1 MASTPV
7 TVLIEYRALPEQ
19 IERAIAELDALIA
32 TVVRLEEDCFGIQLL
47 QDDADPVRLLLYE
60 SWSSREAYEGP
71 HFQTPHLQAFIV
83 RGRDLFAG
91 PPVIQ
96 FWTLRSE
103 HSA

>member
-19 IERAIAELDALIA
+19 IERAVAELDALIA

-47 QDDADPVRLLLYE
+47 QDDADPARILLYE
-60 SWSSREAYEGP
+60 LWSSREAYEGP
-71 HFQTPHLQAFIV
+71 HFQTPHLQAFIA
-83 RGRDLFAG
+83 RARDLFAG

-96 FWTLRSE
+96 FWHLRAE

>member
-1 MASTPV
+1 MSSTAV
-7 TVLIEYRALPEQ
+7 TVLIEYHALPEQ

-47 QDDADPVRLLLYE
+47 QNDADPARLLLYE

-71 HFQTPHLQAFIV
+71 HFQTPHLQEFIA
-83 RGRDLFAG
+83 RAGDFFAG
-91 PPVIQ
+91 PPAIQ
-96 FWTLRSE
+96 FWSLRAE